1 MLKLVKLM
9 PDCED
14 IEHFERI
21 NNEAFPDYERMSM
34 EETFA
39 FAADTDTDILG
50 IYSETAAVGFAVL
63 LKNEECAYL
72 YYIAIDRNMRSKGYG
87 GEALKRI
94 IEMYPHLQI
103 ILDFEEIDI
112 TAKNIAQRQR
122 RKAFY
127 LKNGFKETGR
137 YTLLNGHRFEVVCSG
152 EELKE
157 EAFKRLLDIL
167 HAHRPGFPNV
177 LI

>member
-9 PDCED
+9 PECAD
-14 IEHFERI
+14 IENFERI
-21 NNEAFPDYERMSM
+21 NNEAFPDYERMSK

-39 FAADTDTDILG
+39 LAADTDTDVLG
-50 IYSETAAVGFAVL
+50 IYSEEKMVGFAVL

-87 GEALKRI
+87 GETLKSI
-94 IEMYPHLQI
+94 IEMYPQLQI
-103 ILDFEEIDI
+103 ILDFEEID
-112 TAKNIAQRQR
+112 TDAENIAQRQR

-127 LKNGFKETGR
+127 LKNGFRETGR
-137 YTLLNGHRFEVVCSG
+137 FTLLNGYRFEVVCSG
-152 EELKE
+152 GELRVE
-157 EAFKRLLDIL
+157 GFKRLLAIL

-177 LI
+177 LL